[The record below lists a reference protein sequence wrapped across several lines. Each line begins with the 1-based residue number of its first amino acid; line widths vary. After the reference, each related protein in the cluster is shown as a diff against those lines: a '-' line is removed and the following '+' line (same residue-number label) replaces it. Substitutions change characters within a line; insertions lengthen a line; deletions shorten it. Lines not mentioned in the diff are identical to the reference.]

1 MWDGLL
7 LLLLLSLVMAGASF
21 AAGILPLSFALTPRQ
36 LRLITA
42 LGTGVLVGTAL
53 IVIIPEGV
61 ETLYAASG
69 SDHGHNAN
77 VAARGLALAR
87 EWPKE
92 GRSIIARDSPV
103 AAALEVNA
111 NTHPGFRSGP
121 DDGFQTAPQAEGS
134 NPASSDPGHEP
145 GVVVTPPSAPS
156 PAPEPVDREPHV
168 WIGVS
173 MIFGFILM
181 YLIDT
186 LPRHLHKSSR
196 PQSFQINLNSFSF
209 TNGMPPGDAP
219 EPIAETAQAPTSRP
233 SSTTIGL
240 VIHAAADGIAL
251 GASST
256 SSSNLSFIIF
266 LALMIHKAPAA
277 FGLTSVLLKQGLSK
291 RTARTHLVVFS
302 AAAPI
307 GAIFTFL
314 AIHGFGYGG
323 DVESASTEFFTGT
336 LLLFSGGTFLYVAM
350 HTLAGS
356 YSAHGQEESGMN
368 GYAGVPMEEGYGG
381 SPPATKRVE
390 ERGVSDTLVTVGGML
405 LPLLTQFGH
414 VH

>member
-7 LLLLLSLVMAGASF
+7 LLLLLSMVMAGASF

-69 SDHGHNAN
+69 SGHVHSAD
-77 VAARGLALAR
+77 VTGGGLALTR
-87 EWPKE
+87 EWSSE
-92 GRSIIARDSPV
+92 NRRSVVARDSPV
-103 AAALEVNA
+103 AAALEINA
-111 NTHPGFRSGP
+111 HPRFRTGP

-134 NPASSDPGHEP
+134 NPLSSDPGHEP
-145 GVVVTPPSAPS
+145 GVAVTPPSPS
-156 PAPEPVDREPHV
+156 AGPVDREPHV
-168 WIGVS
+168 WIGVAL
-173 MIFGFILM
+173 IFGFILM

-186 LPRHLHKSSR
+186 LPRHLNRNSG
-196 PQSFQINLNSFSF
+196 PQRFQINLNSFSF

-219 EPIAETAQAPTSRP
+219 EPISETAQPPISRP

-291 RTARTHLVVFS
+291 RTARTHLIIFS

-323 DVESASTEFFTGT
+323 DVESPSAEFFTGT

-356 YSAHGQEESGMN
+356 HSAAGQEETGMN

-381 SPPATKRVE
+381 SPPQMKRAE
-390 ERGVSDTLVTVGGML
+390 DRGVTDTLVTVGGML